1 VPWHAGA
8 SGSAAGDGQ
17 TVKACSFLKKRTK
30 KLLFLR
36 RLCSAYPFIE
46 ADAEGSK
53 SLLLL
58 FFRKE
63 GLP

>member
-1 VPWHAGA
+1 
-8 SGSAAGDGQ
+8 
-17 TVKACSFLKKRTK
+17 VKACSFLKKRTK

-36 RLCSAYPFIE
+36 RLCGAYPSIE

>member
-1 VPWHAGA
+1 
-8 SGSAAGDGQ
+8 
-17 TVKACSFLKKRTK
+17 VKACSFLKKRTK

-36 RLCSAYPFIE
+36 RLCGAYPSIE

-63 GLP
+63 GLPKWNPHSQSWPAGAA